1 MKKYKKE
8 INKSEAQL
16 NEKFEKQKTILKKRK
31 FEPHRLA
38 RRKFEDEEIQVEF
51 SPEAL
56 GNLRKMKPLGSILVD
71 RFKSLQKRNI
81 IAPAVRRLPR
91 KLRLTKVK
99 KNSHKEL
106 LVETP
111 KKKKKKESSKLII
124 HD

>member
-1 MKKYKKE
+1 MYKKQ
-8 INKSEAQL
+8 IVKSEVKL
-16 NEKFEKQKTILKKRK
+16 KEKLEKHKNELKDKKVLPR
-31 FEPHRLA
+31 RLA
-38 RRKFEDEEIQVEF
+38 RRKFEDEEIQVED

-56 GNLRKMKPLGSILVD
+56 GNLRKVKPLGSILVD

-81 IAPAVRRLPR
+81 IAPTVRRMPR

-106 LVETP
+106 LEQP
-111 KKKKKKESSKLII
+111 KKKKKESSKLMI

>member
-1 MKKYKKE
+1 MYKKQIVKVE
-8 INKSEAQL
+8 EKL
-16 NEKFEKQKTILKKRK
+16 KEKFVKQKKELQQKKW
-31 FEPHRLA
+31 EPRRLA
-38 RRKFEDEEIQVEF
+38 RRKFEDEDIQVEEA
-51 SPEAL
+51 PEAL

-81 IAPAVRRLPR
+81 IAPTVRRMPR

-106 LVETP
+106 VEVSMT
-111 KKKKKKESSKLII
+111 KKKKGSSKLVI